1 MKREMNTLGK
11 AAIAAVLA
19 ACSLGAPPTLAS
31 GSTPPPSLH
40 GTPHHVID
48 AAGAPPALA
57 PGSTPP
63 PYVQKN
69 PYVVLNAAAA
79 RGPITVTPLRGGVYL
94 LQGSGGNIGVLP
106 SKDGAFMVD
115 AGIAAASGSGAP
127 RQRLESALQKLGASR
142 IRYLVNTHYHW
153 DHTDGNIWVHEHG
166 ASIIATPHTLR
177 DLSKSV
183 RVVEWAHTFTPVP
196 AAARPTV
203 LVAAERTFT
212 VDGNPVRLRP
222 YSTAHTDG
230 DLSAYFTRA
239 DVLFTGDTFWNGLYP
254 FIDHEV
260 GGSIDGMIQAAN
272 QNIAMVGNST
282 IVVPGHGPVGRRA
295 DLVEYR
301 NMLVAIRNRVA
312 DLKGRGLTVEQ
323 TIAAKPTQHFDAKW
337 GQGVIGPDLFT
348 TLVYRGV

>member
-1 MKREMNTLGK
+1 MKREMSTLGK
-11 AAIAAVLA
+11 ATIAAAFLA
-19 ACSLGAPPTLAS
+19 ACGAPPAIAW
-31 GSTPPPSLH
+31 GSTPPPNAQEIPY
-40 GTPHHVID
+40 GVIN
-48 AAGAPPALA
+48 AAGAPPMLA

-63 PYVQKN
+63 PNAQKN

-79 RGPITVTPLRGGVYL
+79 RGPITVTPLRGGVYM

-115 AGIAAASGSGAP
+115 VGIAAASGSRLP
-127 RQRLESALQKLGASR
+127 RQRLESALQKLGASH

-153 DHTDGNIWVHEHG
+153 DHTDGNSWVHEHG
-166 ASIIATPHTLR
+166 ATIIATPGTLR
-177 DLSKSV
+177 NLSKSI

-203 LVAAERTFT
+203 LVASEKTFT
-212 VDGNPVRLRP
+212 VDGKPVRLRP
-222 YSTAHTDG
+222 YGPAHTDG

-239 DVLFTGDTFWNGLYP
+239 DVLFTGDTWWNGLYP
-254 FIDHEV
+254 FIDHES
-260 GGSIDGMIQAAN
+260 GGGIDGMIHAAN
-272 QNIAMVGNST
+272 QNIAMVGDGT

-301 NMLVAIRNRVA
+301 DMLVAIRNRVA
-312 DLKGRGLTVEQ
+312 DLKRRGLTVEQ
-323 TIAAKPTQHFDAKW
+323 TIAAKPTQPFDAKW